1 MMKSGDELY
10 IEGNV
15 LNAVFN
21 GKKYSLVRFSKKF
34 ENVIANFRVQGYYP
48 KSAKIRFIVAWTGE
62 GDSEETV
69 LIFPRFVLG
78 GDASL
83 LGLGLFGQIT

>member
-21 GKKYSLVRFSKKF
+21 GKTYSLVRFSKKF

-48 KSAKIRFIVAWTGE
+48 KSVKIRFIVAWTGE
-62 GDSEETV
+62 GDSEETA
-69 LIFPRFVLG
+69 LILPEVCFGRG
-78 GDASL
+78 G
-83 LGLGLFGQIT
+83 